1 MDLNLINFQDS
12 IEEGKVL
19 VKFWAPWCGPCKNY
33 APTFEK
39 FAKENPE
46 IKCFSVDCEEFP
58 ELSAEYEI
66 MSIPM
71 TVLFINGH
79 AKVLKQGK
87 LTKEQLENLVK

>member
-39 FAKENPE
+39 FAEENS
-46 IKCFSVDCEEFP
+46 KKN
-58 ELSAEYEI
+58 L
-66 MSIPM
+66 
-71 TVLFINGH
+71 NQ
-79 AKVLKQGK
+79 K
-87 LTKEQLENLVK
+87 LENKFFKLKIDKKFPQFFS

>member
-39 FAKENPE
+39 FAEENPE
-46 IKCFSVDCEEFP
+46 IKEE
-58 ELSAEYEI
+58 I
-66 MSIPM
+66 RN
-71 TVLFINGH
+71 NG
-79 AKVLKQGK
+79 
-87 LTKEQLENLVK
+87 TPYILENFNIEKIGPMWVDYLNKF